1 MNQSEIFTKNMA
13 YGVKFHSIFDSQY
26 KTEYLSIYFS
36 MPLNVVNASYATL
49 SSRVLQRG
57 SVAFPSMKA
66 LSNALDENY
75 ATSLGAST
83 FKNGESE
90 VFSINLVTVKDRY
103 SLSGEKI
110 FRRGVEILTDFILNP
125 LVSDGG
131 FLREYFDSEKQ
142 NLIDSIN
149 AKINNKASYSRSRFI
164 SHMCCDEAFAT
175 ASDGDIETVK
185 NADRCKVL
193 EFYRQMI
200 KSVPCDIFYVG
211 EKNPEEVVDLITD
224 LFGDREDADFP
235 KTEVITEQRPL
246 KRITETLDIAQGHLW
261 IGFRTGITY
270 SSPDYLPLVL
280 FNMVLGGDVTGKMF
294 MNLREKMSLCYTCHS
309 SLDSVKGLLSAYAGI
324 DSANAEKTE
333 KAFFEQLDKIR
344 TGDISDDEISDAKK
358 SFANRM
364 REIIDNPSLL
374 ATWHFIRLQSGAL
387 RDPASD
393 AENIKQICR
402 EDIVRIANEIVPD
415 TVYLLAGRGEKN
427 EF

>member
-1 MNQSEIFTKNMA
+1 MNQSEIFTKNTA
-13 YGVKFHSIFDSQY
+13 VGVRFHSIFDSRY

-57 SVAFPSMKA
+57 SVSFPSMKSI
-66 LSNALDENY
+66 SNALDENY
-75 ATSLGAST
+75 AASLGAGT

-90 VFSINLVTVKDRY
+90 VFSVNLVTVKDRY
-103 SLSGEKI
+103 SLSGEEI
-110 FRRGVEILTDFILNP
+110 FRRGIEILTDFVLNP

-149 AKINNKASYSRSRFI
+149 AKINNKVSYSHSRFI

-185 NADRCKVL
+185 NADRCKVF

-200 KSVPCDIFYVG
+200 KSAPCDIFYVG
-211 EKNPEEVVDLITD
+211 EKNPEEVIDLIRG
-224 LFGDREDADFP
+224 LFGDREDVDFP
-235 KTEVITEQRPL
+235 KTEVITEQRSL

-270 SSPDYLPLVL
+270 SSPDYLSLVL
-280 FNMVLGGDVTGKMF
+280 FNMVLGGNVTGKMF

-344 TGDISDDEISDAKK
+344 AGDISDDEISDAKK

-427 EF
+427 EL